1 MPLTSKAFY
10 FALLF
15 RYRKDNP
22 LLRNELKQREIAL
35 KPIILAAGKTA
46 LEYFNNHIAGQFT
59 LKGRQD
65 FLTEAD
71 ALVEQQIKTAI
82 HEQFPDDELLG
93 EESGGSIKKPSV
105 WVIDPIDG
113 TANFARDIPHFCIS
127 IAFVHDGIIELGAIY
142 NPVTDELYQTRKG
155 QGVTKNGHTLNV
167 STINDLDQASIE
179 LGWSTRVSSQDYL
192 DAYQAILNSGAN
204 IRRSG
209 SGALALAWVAEGR
222 TDGYAELHMNAWDCL
237 AGLLMVQEAGGCI
250 GLFPQSHH
258 DIAQGGPVIAATP
271 GIATIFSQATKLAL
285 APSILC
291 EEVQ

>member
-1 MPLTSKAFY
+1 MLP
-10 FALLF
+10 
-15 RYRKDNP
+15 D
-22 LLRNELKQREIAL
+22 ELKQREIAI
-35 KPIILAAGKTA
+35 KSIILAAGKTA
-46 LEYFNNHIAGQFT
+46 LEYFNNRVAGSFT
-59 LKGRQD
+59 LKGKQD

-82 HEQFPDDELLG
+82 HEQFPDDELFG
-93 EESGGSIKKPSV
+93 EETGGSIKKPSV

-127 IAFVHDGIIELGAIY
+127 IAFVHEGMTELGAIY

-155 QGVTKNGHTLNV
+155 FGTTKNGCMLHV
-167 STINDLDQASIE
+167 SAINDLNQASIE
-179 LGWSTRVSSQDYL
+179 FGWSTRISSQDYL

-250 GLFPQSHH
+250 GLFPRTHQE
-258 DIAQGGPVIAATP
+258 ITQGGPVIAAAP
-271 GIATIFSQATKLAL
+271 GIASIFSQATKLTL
-285 APSILC
+285 ASSKSF
-291 EEVQ
+291 EEVL